1 MLLLASSQP
10 LRRFI
15 LPGLFVA
22 LLFITLWNR
31 EPPASDGES
40 GLIALSGQTMGTT
53 FSVKVRAQPPNDSSE
68 LISKTILEELTS
80 VVSSMSTYEQGSE
93 LSLWNR
99 SETTEGIG
107 ISKPLAIVVAAGLLV
122 SEESG
127 GAFDMTVQPLVDL
140 WGFGPNR
147 RTEAPSD
154 AEVQEALANVGTGMV
169 KLDKA
174 GLTLTKSKK
183 GVWLDLS
190 AIAKGYA
197 VDRVSER
204 LSQMGHSAH
213 FVEIGGE
220 VRTRGMKTDQ
230 LPWRIGVESPKANGS
245 VRLSL
250 PLKDQAI
257 ATSGSYRNF
266 RKYGAKT
273 FSHTL
278 DPRTGRPVTH
288 KLVSVSVVHTS
299 CMLADAWA
307 TALSVLGPQ
316 KGLELAQKLKLA
328 ASFVFLDKQ
337 GELTEH
343 QTLNFRSFVT
353 AAKLPTPEAGT
364 E

>member
-10 LRRFI
+10 LRRVI

-31 EPPASDGES
+31 EPPDSDGEAS
-40 GLIALSGQTMGTT
+40 LIALSGQTMGTT
-53 FSVKVRAQPPNDSSE
+53 FSVKVRAQPSNDASE
-68 LISKTILEELTS
+68 LISQAILKELTD
-80 VVSSMSTYEQGSE
+80 VVSAMSTYEQASE

-99 SETTEGIG
+99 SKTTVSIG
-107 ISKPLAIVVAAGLLV
+107 ISQPLAAVVGAGLLV
-122 SEESG
+122 SEASG

-147 RTEAPSD
+147 RTEAPTDS
-154 AEVQEALANVGTGMV
+154 EVQAALDNVGAGMV
-169 KLDKA
+169 TLDQA
-174 GLTLTKSKK
+174 NLTLTKTKP

-204 LSQMGHSAH
+204 LSELGHTAH

-220 VRTRGMKTDQ
+220 VRTRGMKTDD
-230 LPWRIGVESPKANGS
+230 LPWRIGLESPKANGS

-250 PLKDQAI
+250 PLTDRAI

-278 DPRTGRPVTH
+278 DPRTGRPVSH
-288 KLVSVSVVHTS
+288 RLVSVSVVHTS

-316 KGLELAQKLKLA
+316 KGLELAQTLKLA
-328 ASFVFLDKQ
+328 ASFVFLDKEDQ
-337 GELTEH
+337 LTEQ
-343 QTLNFRSFVT
+343 QTSDFRSFVT
-353 AAKLPTPEAGT
+353 AAKLPALDAGT